1 VEASQSLAGWIH
13 NVICQNTRER
23 LFDITHADNGIWSLC
38 VIMRSSKSAKIR
50 LWINNREHISY
61 LRLTY
66 QNNEIIEYDVFEMC
80 GQSDDLLRFVR
91 RNVPGV
97 RSGIGLRSSLRL
109 RLELRLRRRIR
120 RGGCRT
126 LI

>member
-50 LWINNREHISY
+50 LWINNHERISY
-61 LRLTY
+61 RRLTY

-91 RNVPGV
+91 GNVPGV
-97 RSGIGLRSSLRL
+97 RSGIRLRSS
-109 RLELRLRRRIR
+109 LELRLRRGIR
-120 RGGCRT
+120 GGGCRT